1 MQLVLFSRNIPAL
14 ENPGLKLYSR
24 LARYER
30 ARIVGS
36 SCAVL
41 SQYASPGG
49 PSARLQLHAHLKF
62 GLFTLDQFSRHMG
75 QLLKPH
81 EAPGKGLNSS

>member
-1 MQLVLFSRNIPAL
+1 MQFVLFSRNIPAL
-14 ENPGLKLYSR
+14 EKPRLKLYSR

-41 SQYASPGG
+41 LQYASAGEP
-49 PSARLQLHAHLKF
+49 PARLQLHTHWKF
-62 GLFTLDQFSRHMG
+62 GLFTLDQFSRHTD